1 MSKIKIGTAS
11 WHQIASYYPPRCNSP
26 EDKLRVYSGEFPM
39 VEVDTSYYAIPPQ
52 RTPAMWAEYTPEG
65 FIFDVKAFRLFT
77 GHQTPPRVLPREVRE
92 ALPSNLAGKSNI
104 YYKDMPLPLRE
115 LLWEEFENALKPLDG
130 AGKLGVVVFQFPFW
144 FMPRRES
151 FDHIDE
157 CRERLSKYRI
167 AVEFRNQYWLDS
179 NNLEETLSFLRR
191 KGLSFVAV
199 DEPQGFKSS
208 VPPVVDITGDVGM
221 VRFHGRNRD
230 TWEKKGLKSSA
241 ERFNY
246 YYSQDEMEGWV
257 PKIQMMKQQAQEVH
271 VVMNTNNQDQAI
283 ANARLMGHL
292 LGEGL
297 KQRPSLF

>member
-1 MSKIKIGTAS
+1 MPNIKIGTAS

-26 EDKLRVYSGEFPM
+26 EDKLRVYSAEFPI

-52 RTPAMWAEYTPEG
+52 RTPAMWAEYTPED
-65 FIFDVKAFRLFT
+65 FTFDVKAFRLFT
-77 GHQTPPRVLPREVRE
+77 GHQTPHRVLPPKVRE
-92 ALPSNLAGKSNI
+92 ALPSNLASKSNI
-104 YYKDMPLPLRE
+104 YYKDMPLLLKE
-115 LLWEEFENALKPLDG
+115 MLWEEFENALKPLDS
-130 AGKLGVVVFQFPFW
+130 AGKLGVLVFQFPPW
-144 FMPRRES
+144 FMPKKES
-151 FDHIDE
+151 FSRIDD

-167 AVEFRNQYWLDS
+167 AVEFRNRYWLDS

-199 DEPQGFKSS
+199 DEPQGFNSS

-246 YYSQDEMEGWV
+246 YYSQYEMEEWV
-257 PKIQMMKQQAQEVH
+257 PRISMMKQQAQEVH
-271 VVMNTNNQDQAI
+271 VVMNTNNQDQAVT
-283 ANARLMGHL
+283 NARLMGHL

-297 KQRPSLF
+297 KQRASLF